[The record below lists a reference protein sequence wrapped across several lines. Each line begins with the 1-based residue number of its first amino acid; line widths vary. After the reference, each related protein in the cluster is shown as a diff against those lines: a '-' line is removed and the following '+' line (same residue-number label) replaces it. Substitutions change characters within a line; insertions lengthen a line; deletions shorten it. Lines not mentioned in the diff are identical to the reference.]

1 MSNSLRNVAKRAIKA
16 AGGGARLSR
25 ALGLT
30 RQAVYLWK
38 HVPVDHVLV
47 VEQVTGIPRHDLR
60 PDIYPPHRERHGL
73 GPAT

>member
-1 MSNSLRNVAKRAIKA
+1 
-16 AGGGARLSR
+16 
-25 ALGLT
+25 
-30 RQAVYLWK
+30 
-38 HVPVDHVLV
+38 LV